1 MPALR
6 PPAPDSTVRSLE
18 PPMAMPPIP
27 GPASAM
33 PPTQAAPTPAA
44 DAGAQVGHDIA
55 TPASSAASAVPRL
68 NLELSRPRGGELS
81 RGSSRGVLP
90 VLPRPPELD
99 DKLAR
104 DIEKA
109 ARIDCRKAYAGAGL
123 LAAVPLAADALDK
136 AGGCKW

>member
-1 MPALR
+1 M
-6 PPAPDSTVRSLE
+6 
-18 PPMAMPPIP
+18 
-27 GPASAM
+27 
-33 PPTQAAPTPAA
+33 
-44 DAGAQVGHDIA
+44 
-55 TPASSAASAVPRL
+55 PRL

-109 ARIDCRKAYAGAGL
+109 AKIDCRKAYAGAGL
-123 LAAVPLAADALDK
+123 LAGVPLAADALGK